1 MADTLFLCYN
11 VFVKNIREMVNLK
24 RTTNCFVKNIV
35 REGEY

>member
-24 RTTNCFVKNIV
+24 ERQTILLKIL
-35 REGEY
+35 